1 MARRPPRPRLD
12 RSAGHQAEAWFY
24 RLPSLRTVASTSSK
38 WRGKQAAP
46 HSSSVI
52 STRNGEWI
60 CSPSDGA
67 SQQPSTLATHARER
81 RIVPI

>member
-38 WRGKQAAP
+38 WRGK
-46 HSSSVI
+46 
-52 STRNGEWI
+52 
-60 CSPSDGA
+60 
-67 SQQPSTLATHARER
+67 
-81 RIVPI
+81 